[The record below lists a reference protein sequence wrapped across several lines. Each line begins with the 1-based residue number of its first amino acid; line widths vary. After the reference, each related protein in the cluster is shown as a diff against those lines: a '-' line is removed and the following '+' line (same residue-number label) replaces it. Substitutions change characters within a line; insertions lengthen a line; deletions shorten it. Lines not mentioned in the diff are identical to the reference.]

1 MARSATTNST
11 HWLLSCARACSAK
24 DFPSRQRLDAC
35 CIYGRQPREP
45 AVVRLSIA
53 AGNRRRADARCGQAA
68 RETLKGSFRQ
78 DSEHRTRLRKV
89 LQGADAGFR
98 KPDTSCRSEVGR
110 TPEMNEDARAAS
122 RRAIARILDEEAAAV
137 ERTPAHVIGLHRTDV
152 RALC

>member
-35 CIYGRQPREP
+35 CICGRQPREP

-53 AGNRRRADARCGQAA
+53 AGNRR
-68 RETLKGSFRQ
+68 S
-78 DSEHRTRLRKV
+78 
-89 LQGADAGFR
+89 ADAGFR

-137 ERTPAHVIGLHRTDV
+137 ERTP
-152 RALC
+152 